1 MRCSNG
7 HQMGQGDAFCVQCGQ
22 PPTTDQ
28 TSISDLPPPITPPL
42 SHAGVQVSDTGMQP
56 GSPTRQHGSLHW
68 WKARPIQQKVLLVGA
83 AALVLLVI
91 VGAVMHAVRST
102 RSDKGMYDAG
112 YAFGQ
117 TAGSQAETSGSGSNP
132 GGLCDSEAS
141 LLATQWKNG
150 AALDVSA
157 PGPFDSQ
164 GQQNFING
172 CDKGFADGF
181 ANPNSSGQSPQQ
193 SPDQTNQDQQQQD
206 YQQQYAQWQQQD
218 QAWQQCYANNPGTW
232 QAVCGSEPPQPVP
245 PSQ

>member
-1 MRCSNG
+1 MRCANG
-7 HQMGQGDAFCVQCGQ
+7 HEMGPSTAFCGQCGQ
-22 PPTTDQ
+22 PPAANQASLAD
-28 TSISDLPPPITPPL
+28 IPPPTTPSL
-42 SHAGVQVSDTGMQP
+42 SSYSGVRAEDAGLQSGGSDPQQGVL
-56 GSPTRQHGSLHW
+56 RW
-68 WKARPIQQKVLLVGA
+68 WKARALWQKILFAGA

-91 VGAVMHAVRST
+91 VGAVVNTVRGT
-102 RSDKGMYDAG
+102 RSDKGMYNAG
-112 YAFGQ
+112 YSFGR
-117 TAGSQAETSGSGSNP
+117 TAGSQAETSGSGSDP

-141 LLATQWKNG
+141 LLASQWTNG

-172 CDKGFADGF
+172 CNRGFADGF

-193 SPDQTNQDQQQQD
+193 QPDQTNQDQQQQ
-206 YQQQYAQWQQQD
+206 YQQQLAQWQHQD
-218 QAWQQCYANNPGTW
+218 QQWQQCYANNPGTW